1 MDVKWGPL
9 TTDDASAW
17 AEFAAAVEAVDRT
30 GSHVT
35 VEQMAERLANPLLDL
50 REGTL
55 AARQDDRI
63 VALGLAPVRQAADPV
78 HLMDL
83 WGGAVHPDHR
93 RRGYGRRI
101 IDWSL
106 RTAPMLHE
114 RHYPGKPLHLL
125 LHVDDGNHDLA
136 TLAEE
141 AGFAPE
147 RVFQGRR
154 RDLTLPIPL
163 PKVPDGVTI
172 VTWTPELDEQAREV
186 RNAAFGDHWGNT
198 PHTPESWKHLIT
210 GTTAFRPDGSFLATA
225 DGTAV
230 GCLLTHYRE
239 ADTAA
244 TGVREAWIQII
255 ATVGEWRGRGVA
267 SALIAHAL
275 TSFKA
280 QGYGTAGLSVD
291 AANGT
296 GAVAIYERAGFA
308 TFKCVTTYVHAY

>member
-1 MDVKWGPL
+1 MDVTWGPL
-9 TTDDASAW
+9 TTQDAPAW

-35 VEQMAERLANPLLDL
+35 VEQMAERLANPLLNL
-50 REGTL
+50 PEGTL
-55 AARQDDRI
+55 AARQGGRI
-63 VALGLAPVRQAADPV
+63 IALGLAPVRQAAAPV
-78 HLMDL
+78 HVMDL
-83 WGGAVHPDHR
+83 WGGGVHPGHR

-101 IDWSL
+101 IEWSL
-106 RTAPMLHE
+106 RITPVLHE
-114 RHYPGKPLHLL
+114 RQHPGKPLHLH
-125 LHVDDGNHDLA
+125 LHVHDGNHGLA
-136 TLAEE
+136 KLAEE
-141 AGFAPE
+141 AGFSPA

-154 RDLTLPIPL
+154 RDLAAPIVQPR
-163 PKVPDGVTI
+163 VPEGVTI

-186 RNAAFGDHWGNT
+186 RNSAFRDHWGST
-198 PHTPESWKHLIT
+198 PHTPESWQRLIT
-210 GTTAFRPDGSFLATA
+210 GTAAFRPDGSFLAMA
-225 DGTAV
+225 GRGAV

-280 QGYGTAGLSVD
+280 QGYGSAALSVD

-296 GAVAIYERAGFA
+296 GAVAIYQRAGFF
-308 TFKCVTTYVHAY
+308 TFKSVSTYVRTF